1 MKPDPNDRWK
11 IRRLLI
17 FGAVIFGALM
27 IVAGGVGMFADRFTD
42 ALVYGGVTII
52 TGAISAYA
60 GFATY
65 DDTHQTYGKDA
76 DGE

>member
-11 IRRLLI
+11 VRRLLI
-17 FGAVIFGALM
+17 FGAVGFATLM
-27 IVAGGVGMFADRFTD
+27 ILAGAVGMFADRYTD

-65 DDTHQTYGKDA
+65 DDTHQNHGKDA
-76 DGE
+76 DG

>member
-17 FGAVIFGALM
+17 FGAVIFGAVM
-27 IVAGGVGMFADRFTD
+27 IVAGGIGLYGQLFTD
-42 ALVYGGVTII
+42 ALVFGGVTII

-65 DDTHQTYGKDA
+65 DDKWH
-76 DGE
+76 DGGSPDG

>member
-1 MKPDPNDRWK
+1 MRPDPTDRWK

-17 FGAVIFGALM
+17 FGSVVFGAVM
-27 IVAGGVGMFADRFTD
+27 IIAGGVGLFGDKFTGE
-42 ALVYGGVTII
+42 LVYGGVTII

-65 DDTHQTYGKDA
+65 DDVKHNSGGSP
-76 DGE
+76 DG

>member
-17 FGAVIFGALM
+17 FGAVGFGALM
-27 IVAGGVGMFADRFTD
+27 IVAGAVGLFGMLYTD
-42 ALVYGGVTII
+42 SLIFGGVTII

-65 DDTHQTYGKDA
+65 DDTHQNYGKDA
-76 DGE
+76 DG

>member
-17 FGAVIFGALM
+17 FGAVGFGALM
-27 IVAGGVGMFADRFTD
+27 IVAGAVGLFGMLYTD
-42 ALVYGGVTII
+42 SLIFGGVTII

-65 DDTHQTYGKDA
+65 DDTHQSHGKDA
-76 DGE
+76 DG

>member
-17 FGAVIFGALM
+17 FGAVGFGALM
-27 IVAGGVGMFADRFTD
+27 IVAGGLGMFADRFTD

-52 TGAISAYA
+52 TGAISTYA

-65 DDTHQTYGKDA
+65 DDKWHSGGSP
-76 DGE
+76 DG

>member
-11 IRRLLI
+11 VRRTLI

-27 IVAGGVGMFADRFTD
+27 VVVGAVGLFGDKFTGEM
-42 ALVYGGVTII
+42 VYGGVAII

-65 DDTHQTYGKDA
+65 DDTHQSGGNP
-76 DGE
+76 DG

>member
-1 MKPDPNDRWK
+1 MTPDPADRWK

-17 FGAVIFGALM
+17 FGAVLFGAVM
-27 IVAGGVGMFADRFTD
+27 IVAGAIGLFGMLYTD
-42 ALVYGGVTII
+42 SLIFGGVTII

-65 DDTHQTYGKDA
+65 DDTHQPHKEDA
-76 DGE
+76 DG

>member
-17 FGAVIFGALM
+17 FASVGFGALM
-27 IVAGGVGMFADRFTD
+27 IIAGGIGLFGDKFTGE
-42 ALVYGGVTII
+42 LVYGGVTII

-65 DDTHQTYGKDA
+65 DDKWHNGGSP
-76 DGE
+76 DG

>member
-11 IRRLLI
+11 IRRTLI
-17 FGAVIFGALM
+17 FSSVIFGAIM
-27 IVAGGVGMFADRFTD
+27 IVAGAIGLFGDKFTGE
-42 ALVYGGVTII
+42 LVYGGVAII

-65 DDTHQTYGKDA
+65 DDKWTYDKTS
-76 DGE
+76 DG

>member
-17 FGAVIFGALM
+17 FGTVLFGALM
-27 IVAGGVGMFADRFTD
+27 IIAGGIGLFGDKFTGE
-42 ALVYGGVTII
+42 LVYGGVTII
-52 TGAISAYA
+52 TGAVSAYA

-65 DDTHQTYGKDA
+65 DDKWHKDDPDA
-76 DGE
+76 DG

>member
-1 MKPDPNDRWK
+1 MRPDPNDRWK

-17 FGAVIFGALM
+17 FSSVIFGALM
-27 IVAGGVGMFADRFTD
+27 IVAGAIGLFDDKFTGE
-42 ALVYGGVTII
+42 LVYGGVTII

-65 DDTHQTYGKDA
+65 DDKWQNGGTP
-76 DGE
+76 DG

>member
-17 FGAVIFGALM
+17 FGAVGFGALM
-27 IVAGGVGMFADRFTD
+27 IVAGAVGLFGMLYTD
-42 ALVYGGVTII
+42 SLIFGGVTII

-65 DDTHQTYGKDA
+65 DDKWHGGGP
-76 DGE
+76 DGQ